1 MDSSSF
7 VTQASTP
14 NSFARQWNQ
23 KESEWFVSS
32 SQRTQS
38 RYLQPSLLYDEE
50 EADNAHEVVVQDSP
64 ELFTQHSDFH
74 LRGAPFNASELDMED
89 SEGTIAL
96 LCCALKMSYN
106 RQRLLGFPEL
116 VLLHCIAWCLNIS
129 RSNINIRSKKNWSLL
144 PMISESLCPVSP
156 EDDLLKN
163 TFDVWLQ
170 VLRYYQNAKLGSES
184 PVVHLFG
191 KLKHVVTLTDQV

>member
-1 MDSSSF
+1 MLDDIQSQMSQNDLSSTQLFRSNADYFNNSRFKTSSNSMDSSSF

-14 NSFARQWNQ
+14 NSFASQGNQ

-50 EADNAHEVVVQDSP
+50 EADNAHEVVAQDSP

-116 VLLHCIAWCLNIS
+116 VLLHCIAWC
-129 RSNINIRSKKNWSLL
+129 
-144 PMISESLCPVSP
+144 
-156 EDDLLKN
+156 
-163 TFDVWLQ
+163 
-170 VLRYYQNAKLGSES
+170 
-184 PVVHLFG
+184 
-191 KLKHVVTLTDQV
+191 